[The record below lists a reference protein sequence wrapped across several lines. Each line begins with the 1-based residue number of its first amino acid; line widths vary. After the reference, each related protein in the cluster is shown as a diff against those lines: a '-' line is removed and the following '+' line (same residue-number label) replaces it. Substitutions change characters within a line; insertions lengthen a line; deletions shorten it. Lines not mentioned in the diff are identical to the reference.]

1 MTSPDPSADERWR
14 ALNRANWD
22 ERVPV
27 HRAVPF
33 YDVNRIRG
41 GAARM
46 NAIEEAELG
55 PVAGL
60 RVLHLQC
67 HFGHDSLILASRGAQ
82 VTGLDFSAPA
92 IEAARENAEALGLDA
107 RFVQSDLYAAR
118 QAVAGP
124 GSFDLVYTTWGT
136 ICWLPDLAE
145 WARIIAHFLRPGGRL
160 YFADLHPAAAVF
172 DDAAPGLDGRPGWFA
187 PYFEA
192 APLVIDDPRDYAD
205 PEARLV
211 NRRTVQWM
219 HPLSAILGSLL
230 EAGLRLDWLHEH
242 PRVTWRAFAQ
252 LVEDADGCWAWPDR
266 PWLPLAVSLSM
277 TQARP
282 AP

>member
-1 MTSPDPSADERWR
+1 MTNEDWR

-33 YDVNRIRG
+33 YDVERIRPG
-41 GAARM
+41 TARM

-55 PVAGL
+55 SVAGL

-67 HFGHDSLILASRGAQ
+67 HFGHDSLILASRGAD

-92 IEAARENAEALGLDA
+92 IEAARENAAALGLNA
-107 RFVQSDLYAAR
+107 RFVLSDIYAAR
-118 QAVAGP
+118 DAIPEPAA
-124 GSFDLVYTTWGT
+124 FDLAYTTWGT
-136 ICWLPDLAE
+136 ICWLPDVAE

-160 YFADLHPAAAVF
+160 YFADMHPAAYVL
-172 DDAAPGLDGRPGWFA
+172 DDVAPGLDGRPGWFA
-187 PYFEA
+187 PYFGAE
-192 APLVIDDPRDYAD
+192 PLVIDDPRDYAD
-205 PEARLV
+205 PDARLG

-219 HPLSAILGSLL
+219 HPLSTVIGSLL

-242 PRVTWRAFAQ
+242 PRVTWQAFAQ
-252 LVEDADGCWAWPDR
+252 LVEDADGCWTWPDR
-266 PWLPLAVSLSM
+266 PWFPLAVSLSM
-277 TQARP
+277 TRP
-282 AP
+282 